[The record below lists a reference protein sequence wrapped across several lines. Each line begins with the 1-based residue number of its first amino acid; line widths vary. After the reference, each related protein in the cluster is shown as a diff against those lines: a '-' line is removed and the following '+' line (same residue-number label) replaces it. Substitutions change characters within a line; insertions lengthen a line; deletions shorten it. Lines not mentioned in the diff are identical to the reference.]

1 MDTKNMKC
9 PKCGYKFKGNNLS
22 RDGICP
28 LCSQEYNTEKAME
41 YYRLTYGDE
50 DSNKN
55 KKSKQKVIRDW
66 IIFCIAFVA
75 FIIIMQ
81 YLITYI
87 ANA

>member
-9 PKCGYKFKGNNLS
+9 PKCGYKFKGNSLN
-22 RDGICP
+22 RNGICP
-28 LCSQEYNTEKAME
+28 LCSEEYDTQKAME

-50 DSNKN
+50 DLDKY
-55 KKSKQKVIRDW
+55 KKSKPKIIRDW
-66 IIFCIAFVA
+66 IIFGIAFAA